1 MPRNNQNNQGSMGG
15 QGKSLTPNEKYN
27 AEFAVEMG
35 SQNTVA
41 QKARAS
47 HAEGQTHTNFQ
58 TPDEK
63 FNAEFAEEN
72 NSSNKLGSLQNNS
85 VSNKRQSRSRNNS

>member
-1 MPRNNQNNQGSMGG
+1 MPRNNQGNMGG
-15 QGKSLTPNEKYN
+15 QGRSLTPNEKYN
-27 AEFAVEMG
+27 AEFAE
-35 SQNTVA
+35 SDTPNQVA

-63 FNAEFAEEN
+63 FNAEFAVEN
-72 NSSNKLGSLQNNS
+72 ESNKLGSLANNS
-85 VSNKRQSRSRNNS
+85 VNSSRQSRSRRNS

>member
-1 MPRNNQNNQGSMGG
+1 MPNNNQGNLGG
-15 QGKSLTPNEKYN
+15 QGRSLTPNEKYN
-27 AEFAVEMG
+27 AEFA
-35 SQNTVA
+35 QDNVA

-63 FNAEFAEEN
+63 YNAEFAVEN
-72 NSSNKLGSLQNNS
+72 NGSNKLGSLQNNS
-85 VSNKRQSRSRNNS
+85 VSKSRQSRSRSNS